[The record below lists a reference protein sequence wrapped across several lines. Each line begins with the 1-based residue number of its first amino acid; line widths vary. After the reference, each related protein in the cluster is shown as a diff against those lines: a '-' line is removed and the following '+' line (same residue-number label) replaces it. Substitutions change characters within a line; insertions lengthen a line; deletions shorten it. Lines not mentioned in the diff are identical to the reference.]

1 VKYWTQEENEL
12 LQDLRAKNEKLDY
25 IAFRLKRSQSSV
37 FSKIYRSDAYKKKYK
52 PWTTKEFNKA
62 LELLKQGYTYRQIG
76 EKLGRNRNSIQSRFQ
91 EYRKLLKQEVS

>member
-1 VKYWTQEENEL
+1 M
-12 LQDLRAKNEKLDY
+12 RANNEKLDY
-25 IAFRLKRSQSSV
+25 IACKLKRSQSSV
-37 FSKIYRSDAYKKKYK
+37 FSKLYRMDTYKKKYK
-52 PWTTKEFNKA
+52 TWTMKEFNKA